1 MIYQVPQHINKD
13 KIFIINR
20 SEIEGRLEPV
30 YYRPSIALLERK
42 IRSLSTKKLRNY
54 AFSIAGGATPKKTE
68 AEKYYSNS
76 ENGVPFLRVQNLQ
89 TTGDLSLDGCLY
101 IRVYIE

>member
-54 AFSIAGGATPKKTE
+54 AFSIAGGATPKKQKLKNIIQIQRME
-68 AEKYYSNS
+68 FH
-76 ENGVPFLRVQNLQ
+76 FLEYKIFKLQ
-89 TTGDLSLDGCLY
+89 ETY
-101 IRVYIE
+101 H